1 MKLVLSFLIGTT
13 GVFGQLSY
21 GVRGGLPL
29 TNFFQATSNPDETFT
44 STATRFIVG
53 PTVELRLPF
62 GLGLEADALF
72 RHFRYNGSASVVDEL
87 IRSTASNAWEFPL
100 LVKYRTP
107 GAFVKPF
114 LDGGVAFDHWSGL
127 RQITAPVGAFTSST
141 STSGA
146 NAGFV
151 VGAGI
156 ELHLPLIRLS
166 PEIRYTRWGA
176 ANVTDLGGALR
187 SNQNQAEFLVGLTF

>member
-1 MKLVLSFLIGTT
+1 MKLMLLLLAGTAS
-13 GVFGQLSY
+13 VFGQLSY

-29 TNFFQATSNPDETFT
+29 TNFFQAASNPDETFT

-72 RHFRYNGSASVVDEL
+72 RHFQYNGSTNAVDEL
-87 IRSTASNAWEFPL
+87 IRSTATNAWEFPL

-114 LDGGVAFDHWSGL
+114 LDGGVAFDHWSGVK
-127 RQITAPVGAFTSST
+127 QITDTLSALTSSSST
-141 STSGA
+141 SGS

-176 ANVTDLGGALR
+176 GNITDLGGALR

>member
-1 MKLVLSFLIGTT
+1 MKLVLLFLVGTAS
-13 GVFGQLSY
+13 VFGQLSY

-29 TNFFQATSNPDETFT
+29 TNFFQAVSNPDETFT

-72 RHFRYNGSASVVDEL
+72 RHFQYNGSASLIDEL
-87 IRSTASNAWEFPL
+87 VRSSATNAWEFPL

-114 LDGGVAFDHWSGL
+114 LDGGVAFDHWSGVK
-127 RQITAPVGAFTSST
+127 QITAPLTALTSSS

-156 ELHLPLIRLS
+156 ELHLPLVKLS

-176 ANVTDLGGALR
+176 ANVTDLGAALR